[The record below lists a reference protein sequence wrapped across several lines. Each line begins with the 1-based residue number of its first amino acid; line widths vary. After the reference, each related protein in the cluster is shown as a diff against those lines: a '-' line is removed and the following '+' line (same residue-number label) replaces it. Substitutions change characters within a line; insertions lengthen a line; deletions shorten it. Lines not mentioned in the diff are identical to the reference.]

1 MVESIADTRQA
12 QLVPAVERM
21 MSIRTVESTV
31 GEVPTLVFRGRL
43 REEASQAWTALAPE
57 FEKSSL
63 TLLLRREGEEDV
75 AIGIP
80 ALAVP
85 GRPNPLVNAALFG
98 LTLLSVAYAGLVNG
112 ASYLQPGAASLS
124 ELNLLA
130 PGAILLGAAFA
141 ASFLGILLAHEFG
154 HYAAA
159 RRHGMPVSLPYFI
172 PFPLSPLGTMGA
184 AIRLLAPPRD
194 RRVLL
199 DIGMAGPLAGL
210 AVAVPL
216 LLIGLTLSRVEP
228 LPATSLGF
236 AGMSLEGNSVIY
248 LLAKLLAKGELLPAP
263 ATYGAVAPIVYW
275 LRYVLLG
282 TPAPIGGRDVM
293 LHPVAW
299 AGWAGLL
306 ITALNL
312 VPAGM
317 FDGGHTVYVLAGK
330 KAARL
335 LPALV
340 VVLLLL
346 GFVWTGWW
354 LWAGL
359 VLLLGRTYAE
369 PLNDITPLDPKR
381 RAVAVLGLALFLL
394 LFMPVPFRAFG
405 A

>member
-1 MVESIADTRQA
+1 VDSTAETRQA
-12 QLVPAVERM
+12 QLLPVVERM
-21 MSIRTVESTV
+21 MSVRSVESPSGVT
-31 GEVPTLVFRGRL
+31 PALVFRGRL
-43 REEASQAWTALAPE
+43 TAEPSDAWAALAPV
-57 FEKSSL
+57 FERSSM
-63 TLLLRREGEEDV
+63 TLLLRREGEDDLV
-75 AIGIP
+75 VGVP
-80 ALAVP
+80 ALAAP
-85 GRPNPLVNAALFG
+85 AKPNPVVNAVLFG
-98 LTLLSVAYAGLVNG
+98 LTFLSVVYAGLING
-112 ASYLQPGAASLS
+112 ASYLQPAAADFSDLH
-124 ELNLLA
+124 LLT
-130 PGAILLGAAFA
+130 PGAVLLGAAFA

-154 HYAAA
+154 HYVAA
-159 RRHGMPVSLPYFI
+159 RRHGTPVSLPYFI

-210 AVAVPL
+210 AVAIPL
-216 LLIGLTLSRVEP
+216 LLIGLSLSRVEP

-236 AGMSLEGNSVIY
+236 AGLTLEGNSVIY
-248 LLAKLLAKGELLPAP
+248 LLAKLLTKGELLPAP
-263 ATYGAVAPIVYW
+263 ASYGALSPVVYW
-275 LRYVLLG
+275 LRYLLQG
-282 TPAPIGGRDVM
+282 VPAPIGGRDVM

-317 FDGGHTVYVLAGK
+317 FDGGHTIYVLVGR

-340 VVLLLL
+340 IVLLLL
-346 GFVWTGWW
+346 GFAWSGWW

-381 RAVAVLGLALFLL
+381 RAVAILGLVLFLL

-405 A
+405 V